1 MPNCCWLTQITSSKN
16 CHQAADTSSNL
27 RYKQAAKA
35 AATSHYVEDRFSA
48 TSTLVQKGK
57 PLGRKKRGRLQW
69 YFKLINQKRCTSRM
83 KAGKSRIMWASWENS
98 PQSHPRFLSCSIA
111 HISKFLLNS
120 LLTLPLLRIA
130 HQVTLQLCNKMPPDA
145 CNSVWRSI
153 WEFTGAL
160 IVVGENS

>member
-1 MPNCCWLTQITSSKN
+1 MFFRVFQLWFKKASPW
-16 CHQAADTSSNL
+16 D
-27 RYKQAAKA
+27 AKKE
-35 AATSHYVEDRFSA
+35 VGF
-48 TSTLVQKGK
+48 
-57 PLGRKKRGRLQW
+57 
-69 YFKLINQKRCTSRM
+69 KRCTSRM

-160 IVVGENS
+160 IVVGENSWKNIRICLAMFRLWQCSDSDCVGGGVQREQWELPLIYTWAGTSSL